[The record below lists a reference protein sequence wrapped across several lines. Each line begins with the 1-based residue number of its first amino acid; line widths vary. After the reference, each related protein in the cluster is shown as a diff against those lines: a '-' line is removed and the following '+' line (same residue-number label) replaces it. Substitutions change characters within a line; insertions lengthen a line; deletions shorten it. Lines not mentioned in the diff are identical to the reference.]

1 MSNVDELKRE
11 LEFLI
16 YNTTDMEAIERK
28 TQELQEARE
37 DAEVLEEGRVEH
49 MVHMEEED
57 LEGYEDR

>member
-37 DAEVLEEGRVEH
+37 AEEV
-49 MVHMEEED
+49 
-57 LEGYEDR
+57 

>member
-16 YNTTDMEAIERK
+16 YYTTDMEAIESK

-37 DAEVLEEGRVEH
+37 AE
-49 MVHMEEED
+49 D
-57 LEGYEDR
+57 DK